1 MVGGVGIYRVL
12 GGWHLRGGL
21 HGGAFMGCEE
31 GGGHLWSLGGSYM
44 EWGGY
49 MWGVGGVYGVA
60 GRGCGASVALN
71 LKNEN
76 GGGMGLVCGGP
87 HRSDPSQIILLPPPS
102 PKMRFSPQS
111 KKGGESI
118 YRVHVGE
125 VSVGL
130 KNGFEGG
137 GGGEIGGLTSP
148 PPPPI
153 QEYVAKKRL
162 RARLRALEPL
172 RQACPPHPQNSPL
185 DPTWLREVFGAG
197 GVGGALPKGSR
208 FTRAQHLTHEEVGG
222 GSGSCWGGGVCYLG
236 WEGWFSFLGGGA
248 DIFFPPPVP

>member
-1 MVGGVGIYRVL
+1 M
-12 GGWHLRGGL
+12 
-21 HGGAFMGCEE
+21 
-31 GGGHLWSLGGSYM
+31 
-44 EWGGY
+44 
-49 MWGVGGVYGVA
+49 
-60 GRGCGASVALN
+60 
-71 LKNEN
+71 
-76 GGGMGLVCGGP
+76 
-87 HRSDPSQIILLPPPS
+87 
-102 PKMRFSPQS
+102 
-111 KKGGESI
+111 
-118 YRVHVGE
+118 HVGE

-222 GSGSCWGGGVCYLG
+222 GSGSCWGGGLVLWSG
-236 WEGWFSFLGGGA
+236 KVGFLLGGGLTYSS
-248 DIFFPPPVP
+248 PPRTLKWRCRGSRRLRTCCPQGGALRR

>member
-1 MVGGVGIYRVL
+1 M
-12 GGWHLRGGL
+12 

-130 KNGFEGG
+130 KNGFGG
-137 GGGEIGGLTSP
+137 GGRGGNWGSDLP
-148 PPPPI
+148 PPLPPSRNTW
-153 QEYVAKKRL
+153 QRSGCGPGCERWNPC
-162 RARLRALEPL
+162 ARLV
-172 RQACPPHPQNSPL
+172 PP
-185 DPTWLREVFGAG
+185 T
-197 GVGGALPKGSR
+197 PKIPPWIPRGSGK
-208 FTRAQHLTHEEVGG
+208 FLGLG
-222 GSGSCWGGGVCYLG
+222 GSGGPYPKDLASP
-236 WEGWFSFLGGGA
+236 ERST
-248 DIFFPPPVP
+248 